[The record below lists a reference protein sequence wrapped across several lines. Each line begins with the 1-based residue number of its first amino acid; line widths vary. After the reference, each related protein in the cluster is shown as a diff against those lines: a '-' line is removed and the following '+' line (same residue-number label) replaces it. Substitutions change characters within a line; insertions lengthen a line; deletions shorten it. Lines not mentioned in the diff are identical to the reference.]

1 MNCYENIP
9 AELKKLNQWVCT
21 RGNSKVPMKA
31 WENEAASSTNPQTW
45 ADFDT
50 AHKSVSDGHYD
61 YCGFVFNDNGFVGVD
76 IDTGYD
82 EDGLLSPLAADII
95 GKCRS
100 YTEKSKSG
108 RGFHI
113 LLKGDLPFKGKNNLA
128 GVEIYKSSR
137 YFIMTGDT
145 LLFRS
150 IEENQSAIEY
160 IVEKYFPETQREKD
174 TAAYGG
180 RIYCPIWE
188 MPENNRIKLRPV
200 YPRIPNG
207 SRNICLTSLAGML
220 HNQGYSKQ
228 QIYDELLYCN
238 TVACDPP
245 LDRGEIQTMNIDN
258 TMKELAEY
266 IRMGEEIAANIDALK
281 DALKQYMRETG
292 VDSLTG
298 TEHKASYKAVVSSRI
313 DTTAL
318 KKDAPEIAAKY
329 TRTTESRRFTFA

>member
-1 MNCYENIP
+1 MTCYENIP
-9 AELKKLNQWVCT
+9 EELKKLNQWVCT
-21 RGNSKVPMKA
+21 HSNHKVPMKA
-31 WENEAASSTNPQTW
+31 WENEAASSVNPRTW
-45 ADFDT
+45 ADYDT
-50 AHKSVSDGHYD
+50 AVNAVSQGHYD
-61 YCGFVFNDNGFVGVD
+61 YCGFVFNDNGLVGVD

-82 EDGLLSPLAADII
+82 EEGFITPLAADII

-100 YTEKSKSG
+100 YTEKSRSG

-145 LLFRS
+145 LLFRT

-160 IVEKYFPETQREKD
+160 IIEKYFPETRQEKE
-174 TAAYGG
+174 TTYGS

-238 TVACDPP
+238 AVACDHP
-245 LDRGEIQTMNIDN
+245 LGRGEIQTICNSV
-258 TMKELAEY
+258 T
-266 IRMGEEIAANIDALK
+266 R
-281 DALKQYMRETG
+281 
-292 VDSLTG
+292 
-298 TEHKASYKAVVSSRI
+298 YKR
-313 DTTAL
+313 
-318 KKDAPEIAAKY
+318 
-329 TRTTESRRFTFA
+329 